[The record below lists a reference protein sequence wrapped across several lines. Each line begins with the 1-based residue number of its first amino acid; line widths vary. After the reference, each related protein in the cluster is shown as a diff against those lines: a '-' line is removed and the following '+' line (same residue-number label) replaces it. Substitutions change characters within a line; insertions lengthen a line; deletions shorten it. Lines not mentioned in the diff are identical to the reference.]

1 MSRRER
7 RWSREYQMNEFNF
20 SDLFVRFVYNFSAAF
35 LIIRVIYF
43 RKEKRREFLFT
54 FFVFNMVIFFVCSF
68 LKSIIMDVGFAFG
81 LFAIFSI
88 LRYRTETIPIRE
100 MTYHFLVITLGALNG
115 LANPGT
121 WHPELIFINL
131 VMVFSV
137 FVLDSNALFK
147 EEFSQFIRY
156 EKIDLITP
164 SRREELIADL
174 RKRTGLDIHS
184 FKIEKID
191 LLRDTSDIVIY
202 YNSPPAGHGS
212 LPPSG
217 NNNRR
222 SN

>member
-1 MSRRER
+1 MT
-7 RWSREYQMNEFNF
+7 EFNF
-20 SDLFVRFVYNFSAAF
+20 SDLFVRFVYNFIAAF
-35 LIIRVIYF
+35 IIIRYIYF

-54 FFVFNMVIFFVCSF
+54 FFVFNLAIFFVCSF

-100 MTYHFLVITLGALNG
+100 MTYQFLVITIGALNG

-121 WHPELIFINL
+121 WHPELVFINL
-131 VMVFSV
+131 VMVLSV
-137 FVLDSNALFK
+137 FVLDSNVLFK
-147 EEFSQFIRY
+147 EESSQFIRY
-156 EKIDLITP
+156 EKIGLIRP
-164 SRREELIADL
+164 QRRDELIADL
-174 RKRTGLDIHS
+174 RERTGLDIHR

-191 LLRDTSDIVIY
+191 FMRDTSDIVIY
-202 YNSPPAGHGS
+202 YNSPPAGPRS
-212 LPPSG
+212 SPPSG